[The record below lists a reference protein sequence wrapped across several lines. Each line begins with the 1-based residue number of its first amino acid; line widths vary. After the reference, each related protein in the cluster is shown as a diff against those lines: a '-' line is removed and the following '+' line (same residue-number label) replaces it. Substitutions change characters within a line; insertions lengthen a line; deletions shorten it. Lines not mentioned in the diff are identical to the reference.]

1 MPESELLEELTKT
14 LDNIV
19 HKEYVESYI
28 DDKEKGLSS
37 KFDEIVEMNTRET

>member
-1 MPESELLEELTKT
+1 MPESEILEELTKT
-14 LDNIV
+14 LGNTV

-37 KFDEIVEMNTRET
+37 KFDENVEASIRET